1 MEANIVSPREL
12 GCPHDTWRVSQYN
25 AYLVSKRMMDRGG
38 GTIFLEA
45 PTGTGK
51 SMIATALGY
60 HEPILVCTHTLSLLS
75 QYENVY
81 GFSVIRGRQEYSCV
95 NSKRISRWKRRY
107 GVTPLASDCHYEPM
121 HSCSSSD
128 NCPYL
133 LAKHEALSARL
144 AACTYR
150 YIGVSALMKERAGN
164 IVLDE
169 AHDAAE
175 ELVRFNTFEVSFER
189 IRDLELPIFPIPT
202 YGPDGKGD
210 VITDITRDNIQ
221 KWINTC
227 MWNLTFAST
236 QDDKAGT
243 IARRTARRFTRMLED
258 LHTTD
263 WFLEVAHDRVILR
276 ALDAVKI
283 ANQVFAKKRT
293 KLLMSAT
300 IGDPAPLAHA
310 LGISDY
316 EFHTF
321 PHPVPPQFRMIK
333 DLRLPR
339 MTRENLTQNPHY
351 PYEQVQSLWAWIQNF
366 PPEWR
371 GVILTT
377 SYRKIEVLHRCLE
390 SLTQT
395 PPLGRRLIV
404 QHAGEKVNTVVNR
417 FITDKQP
424 GDVMIG
430 TIQGMGSGIDLYGDL
445 ARWIVIAG
453 VPFPVPTDRYEIA
466 RRRKTGMKYER
477 WLVYSQVVQACGRI
491 SRAEQENGSWLPN
504 YAALAD
510 GSATTKIAM
519 KYLAPWFRE
528 AIV

>member
-1 MEANIVSPREL
+1 MENTPQPADL
-12 GCPHDTWRVSQYN
+12 GVPHQSWRPNQFAMYQKV
-25 AYLVSKRMMDRGG
+25 ADLDKRGG
-38 GTIFLEA
+38 GFIFGEL
-45 PTGTGK
+45 GTGSGK
-51 SMIATALGY
+51 SAVACAMGHQT
-60 HEPILVCTHTLSLLS
+60 PVLVVCHTLALLS
-75 QYENVY
+75 QYETRY
-81 GFSVIRGRQEYSCV
+81 GFSVIRGRQEYLCV
-95 NSKRISRWKRRY
+95 NSKKISRWKRKYRI
-107 GVTPLASDCHYEPM
+107 TPLASDCHFEPM
-121 HSCSSSD
+121 HKCPASD

-150 YIGVSALMKERAGN
+150 YIGVSALMRLRAGN

-189 IRDLELPIFPIPT
+189 IRDLKLPIFPIPT

-210 VITDITRDNIQ
+210 VITDTTRNNIQ
-221 KWINTC
+221 AWINTC

-236 QDDKAGT
+236 RDDKAGT

-258 LHTTD
+258 LYTTD

-276 ALDAVKI
+276 ALDAIKI
-283 ANQVFAKKRT
+283 ANKVFAHKHT

-300 IGDPAPLAHA
+300 IGDPAPLASA
-310 LGISDY
+310 LGILDY

-339 MTRENLTQNPHY
+339 MTKENLTQNPQY

-390 SLTQT
+390 SLAQT
-395 PPLGRRLIV
+395 PPLVRRLIV
-404 QHAGEKVNTVVNR
+404 QHAGEKVNTVVNQ
-417 FITDKQP
+417 FITDKRP
-424 GDVMIG
+424 GDIMIG

-466 RRRKTGMKYER
+466 RRCKTGLEYER

-491 SRAEQENGSWLPN
+491 SRAEQDGNGSWLPN

-510 GSATTKIAM
+510 GSAITKTALR
-519 KYLAPWFRE
+519 YYGNWFKE
-528 AIV
+528 ALV